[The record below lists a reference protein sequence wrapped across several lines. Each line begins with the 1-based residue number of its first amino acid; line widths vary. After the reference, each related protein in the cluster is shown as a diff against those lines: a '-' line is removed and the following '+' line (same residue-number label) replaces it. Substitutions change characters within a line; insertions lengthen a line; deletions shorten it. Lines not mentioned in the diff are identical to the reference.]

1 VTPKSDGV
9 ERFHRYVDSFA
20 TTAPNPGMTHYP
32 GLRSVPWRGPATVP
46 LVADLE
52 AAFAQVAA
60 ELRALD
66 DSSFHD
72 EPESIDRSGSWE
84 LVLLYERG
92 RRHDEICRRCPVTT
106 AIVERHATVRTLAGV
121 CYLSR
126 LAAHT
131 EVAAHHGPTNL
142 RSRCHLGVDIPDGD
156 CAIRVGD
163 EVRSWQPGRCLVFD
177 DYCEHEVWNRTDQ
190 TRTVLVVDV
199 WHPDLDGVER
209 ALLNGLHRY
218 VAANAEHLA
227 HYWAGPDKGRTQ
239 ARHPGRT

>member
-1 VTPKSDGV
+1 MPKSSAGV
-9 ERFHRYVDSFA
+9 LRFHRYVDSLA
-20 TTAPNPGMTHYP
+20 TNAANPEMAHYP
-32 GLRSVPWRGPATVP
+32 GLRSVPWRDPATVP

-52 AAFAQVAA
+52 AAFTQVAA

-72 EPESIDRSGSWE
+72 EPESIGRSGTWD
-84 LVLLYERG
+84 LVPLYELSRK
-92 RRHDEICRRCPVTT
+92 HPEICRRCPVTT
-106 AIVERHATVRTLAGV
+106 AIVEHHANVPTLAGV

-131 EVAAHHGPTNL
+131 EVLAHHGPTNL
-142 RSRCHLGVDIPDGD
+142 RSRCHLGIDIPEGD

-163 EVRSWQPGRCLVFD
+163 QVHSWQSGRCLVFD

-190 TRTVLVVDV
+190 DRTVLVVDV

-209 ALLNGLHRY
+209 ALLTGLHRY
-218 VAANAEHLA
+218 VAANAEHLVQ
-227 HYWAGPDKGRTQ
+227 YWAGPDKGRTE
-239 ARHPGRT
+239 ARYPGRT